1 MNTIKQLSIFLE
13 NRLGTLQKVLEA
25 LQQQNIE
32 IQAVS
37 VADTSDYGILRLIT
51 SDQFKAEQLLKQNGI
66 LANVN
71 EVFAIKIDS
80 NTGAFS
86 KAVSCLTE
94 KGIGIKYLYTFSLQ
108 NKLVLIVRVDKLEAA
123 ETVLTASGLELVK
136 GWE

>member
-51 SDQFKAEQLLKQNGI
+51 SDQFKAEQLLKHNGI
-66 LANVN
+66 LANIN

-86 KAVSCLTE
+86 KAVNCLTE
-94 KGIGIKYLYTFSLQ
+94 KGIEIKYLYTFSLQ

-123 ETVLTASGLELVK
+123 EAVLTASGLELVK